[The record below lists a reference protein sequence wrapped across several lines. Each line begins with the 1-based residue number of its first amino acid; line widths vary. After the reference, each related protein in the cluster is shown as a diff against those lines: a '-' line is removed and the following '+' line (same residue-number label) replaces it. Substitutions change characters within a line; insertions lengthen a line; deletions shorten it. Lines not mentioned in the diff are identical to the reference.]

1 MSMQKRINFFV
12 PVAAKQADAK
22 HRMQKIIHIC
32 IWISVAMSLITFL
45 IYTLQLKLNSDID
58 TITSRTKE
66 VQDAY
71 ALQLANQTKL
81 SIINTRLKT
90 IITAEK
96 TDLDFLTKKQK
107 FENIL
112 NTTSTP
118 KTVSTLS
125 FTQKGE
131 FTATLDFSSK
141 AQMKS
146 FIAELESQQFQ
157 NKVKL
162 LTVGNLSFNLIESK
176 DVEAPQMNISGEL
189 L

>member
-32 IWISVAMSLITFL
+32 IWVSVVMSVITFL
-45 IYTLQLKLNSDID
+45 IYTLQLKLSSDID
-58 TITSRTKE
+58 ATTSQTKE
-66 VQDAY
+66 VQEKY
-71 ALQLANQTKL
+71 AQQLANQTKL

-96 TDLDFLTKKQK
+96 TDLDFFTKKQK
-107 FENIL
+107 LDMLLGSIQ
-112 NTTSTP
+112 TP
-118 KTVSTLS
+118 KAISTLS

-146 FIAELESQQFQ
+146 CIAELESQSFQ
-157 NKVKL
+157 SKVKL
-162 LTVGNLSFNLIESK
+162 LTVGNVTFNLVESK
-176 DVEAPQMNISGEL
+176 DAEAPQLNISGEL

>member
-32 IWISVAMSLITFL
+32 IWISVTMSVITFL

-58 TITSRTKE
+58 SITAQTKDVE
-66 VQDAY
+66 AKY
-71 ALQLANQTKL
+71 AQQLANQTKL
-81 SIINTRLKT
+81 SIINTRLKA

-96 TDLDFLTKKQK
+96 TDIDFLGKKQK
-107 FENIL
+107 FDSVMGSL
-112 NTTSTP
+112 ATP
-118 KTVSTLS
+118 KTVTTLF

-131 FTATLDFSSK
+131 FTATLEFTSK
-141 AQMKS
+141 AQMKAL
-146 FIAELESQQFQ
+146 IAELESEQFQ
-157 NKVKL
+157 SKVKV
-162 LTVGNLSFNLIESK
+162 LTVGNVTFNLIESK
-176 DVEAPQMNISGEL
+176 DAEAPQLNINGEL